1 MNRQARAIAR
11 PWLGK
16 GRVCPRIETEPQ
28 FCSTPGV
35 WGANPPCEPGVH
47 EPNRA
52 FRSLAL
58 GAAAIPGSPA
68 NHGLY
73 STRAIG
79 VSWRAFLGTSPFL
92 SAIFAPAG
100 QPNSL
105 RASSPSPILAAFGL
119 KTVFTHTQT
128 LSQERHF
135 FALAFSA
142 KTAKKIGHQMGKQRK
157 DFGWWSHGRKGIIQD
172 PVVPLVIFHVV
183 PARTARP
190 FPSK

>member
-105 RASSPSPILAAFGL
+105 RASSPSPILAAFVRN
-119 KTVFTHTQT
+119 TVFTRTHNASPERHICSLAFVMATRLYVWHTQM
-128 LSQERHF
+128 LRRPNDAGGWSQ
-135 FALAFSA
+135 
-142 KTAKKIGHQMGKQRK
+142 
-157 DFGWWSHGRKGIIQD
+157 GRREI
-172 PVVPLVIFHVV
+172 
-183 PARTARP
+183 
-190 FPSK
+190 